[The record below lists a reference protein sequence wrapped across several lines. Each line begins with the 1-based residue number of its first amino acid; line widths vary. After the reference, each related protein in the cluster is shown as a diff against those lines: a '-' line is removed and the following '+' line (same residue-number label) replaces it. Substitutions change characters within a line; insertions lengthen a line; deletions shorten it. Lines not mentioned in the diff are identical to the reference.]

1 VVAVSTS
8 ISISGTAVSQLL
20 EQPGGPVW
28 QAADRAGIATTSRA
42 RIDLTAANLVNTGVL
57 RNSIEHRTTAEPGRV
72 VSRVGTDVGY
82 ARYVHEGTTGPIYP
96 RTARV
101 LRFQPRGSSSFV
113 FADSVRG
120 TRETGRY
127 SPFLTNALQQLT
139 TSDYL

>member
-1 VVAVSTS
+1 MVAVSTS
-8 ISISGTAVSQLL
+8 ISISGAAVSQLL

-28 QAADRAGIATTSRA
+28 QAADRAGVVTASRA
-42 RIDLTAANLVNTGVL
+42 RVALTAANLINTGTL
-57 RNSIEHRTTAEPGRV
+57 RNSIEHRTSSTGRGI

-96 RTARV
+96 RSARV
-101 LRFQPRGSSSFV
+101 LRFKPSGSSTFV

-127 SPFLTNALQQLT
+127 TPFLRTALDQLT